1 MRFSPLTQRDSD
13 SLFIVHTGKN
23 ENWKAGGPLCKDLE
37 TALAQWPHHVVS
49 LQGSLQS
56 NIRGFVDRNGID
68 VVVLGEDFPRQGG
81 LQIQSVS
88 DWVRSNISCPF
99 IIIRPSAVRNER
111 LRLDSGFHTGG
122 EPMSPTRQLSPE
134 SAPSRKV
141 AIAYPTF
148 PIGLHLF
155 ELAKQL
161 VLLPQDEIF
170 VVHCFQS
177 DKGVVKHT
185 KNLLR
190 AMSIGLP
197 SASGTD
203 TVKASEDVTEDNFV
217 DFGAKELSGYNVHLN
232 VVLRGDVKS
241 SLASF
246 CEHEGIELLVISTRM
261 ASRIRKTLSG
271 GSVSGY
277 LIDHAPCPCL
287 VLPLKA
293 MGVSVADGEDE
304 ERDAEAVISPNSSL
318 EPSRWGLPDQ
328 DQNSLS
334 TSMLK
339 SIEML
344 KRQVAERNQLIE
356 NLQEE
361 ISALRRVIEV
371 NKIKHPAVEV
381 PHVRVEKGEEEKNSC

>member
-1 MRFSPLTQRDSD
+1 MQRDSD
-13 SLFIVHTGKN
+13 SLFIVHTGKK

-111 LRLDSGFHTGG
+111 LRLDSRSHIG
-122 EPMSPTRQLSPE
+122 EPLSPTRQLSPE

-155 ELAKQL
+155 ELAKHL

-197 SASGTD
+197 SSSGAD
-203 TVKASEDVTEDNFV
+203 NLKSHEDVTEENFV
-217 DFGAKELSGYNVHLN
+217 DFGAKELSGYNVHL
-232 VVLRGDVKS
+232 K
-241 SLASF
+241 
-246 CEHEGIELLVISTRM
+246 I
-261 ASRIRKTLSG
+261 
-271 GSVSGY
+271 VSGIF
-277 LIDHAPCPCL
+277 L
-287 VLPLKA
+287 
-293 MGVSVADGEDE
+293 
-304 ERDAEAVISPNSSL
+304 
-318 EPSRWGLPDQ
+318 
-328 DQNSLS
+328 
-334 TSMLK
+334 
-339 SIEML
+339 
-344 KRQVAERNQLIE
+344 
-356 NLQEE
+356 
-361 ISALRRVIEV
+361 
-371 NKIKHPAVEV
+371 
-381 PHVRVEKGEEEKNSC
+381 